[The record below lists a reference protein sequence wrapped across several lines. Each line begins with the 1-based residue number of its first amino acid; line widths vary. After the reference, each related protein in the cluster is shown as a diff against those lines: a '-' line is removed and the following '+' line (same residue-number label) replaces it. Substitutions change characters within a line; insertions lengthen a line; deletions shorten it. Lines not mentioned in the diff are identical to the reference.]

1 MYLELISGMLL
12 TYRRAMNLKIWRE
25 FWREF
30 GEKKEI
36 MRKIKLYA
44 ITENYQTLNDCLNHI
59 ITVVVNRKQVEEY
72 LYTRIF
78 LENSTHFKSWCE
90 LQEKDAKDKNVFY
103 EYLVKR
109 YGNNDPYAK
118 FRIIKLRYTKNMLCS
133 LLRMLSNAT
142 PVGASY
148 ETLEEQTTF
157 LNKFAKEKDK
167 KDC

>member
-1 MYLELISGMLL
+1 M
-12 TYRRAMNLKIWRE
+12 RR
-25 FWREF
+25 
-30 GEKKEI
+30 
-36 MRKIKLYA
+36 IKLYA

-59 ITVVVNRKQVEEY
+59 ITIVANKKQVEEY

-78 LENSTHFKSWCE
+78 LENSTHFISWCE
-90 LQEKDAKDKNVFY
+90 LQGKDGKDKNVFY

-109 YGNNDPYAK
+109 YGGEDPYAQFK
-118 FRIIKLRYTKNMLCS
+118 IIPVRYTKNMLCS

-148 ETLEEQTTF
+148 ETLQEQTNF
-157 LNKFAKEKDK
+157 LNKFTKNKDK